1 MTDITI
7 DRIYGKNGVFLN
19 FDGYLEE
26 VVNFDIK
33 IENVAISNSFSQEDA
48 TLIKMYDLDQSTIT
62 VSNLVVK
69 VNSSFSLLV

>member
-69 VNSSFSLLV
+69 VNSSFS